1 MDNKRQQKFSRLI
14 QKELGDIFQREGRAH
29 FGNVFI
35 TVTRVQVSPD
45 LGVARVYLSFMLAP
59 NKQFL
64 LEDIQEKTKII
75 RQQLGS
81 RIRHQARVIPEL
93 AFFLDETAEYAAKM
107 DTLISGLNIPPASE
121 EDPNDDTYVKK

>member
-35 TVTRVQVSPD
+35 TVTRVQVTPD

-75 RQQLGS
+75 RQQLGG

-93 AFFLDETAEYAAKM
+93 VFFLDETAEYAAKM

>member
-35 TVTRVQVSPD
+35 TVTRVQVTPD

-93 AFFLDETAEYAAKM
+93 VFFLDETAEYAAKM
-107 DTLISGLNIPPASE
+107 DTLISGLNIPPATE